1 MTEAITTGFVERGL
15 RPDAARDLASTLL
28 SAYEGATLLARVQQS
43 RRPIEAASRT
53 MQVVVDEAFS
63 R

>member
-1 MTEAITTGFVERGL
+1 ML
-15 RPDAARDLASTLL
+15 ST
-28 SAYEGATLLARVQQS
+28 YEGATLLARVQQS

-53 MQVVVDEAFS
+53 MQVVVSEAFG